1 MAKLYLPYE
10 LKQMTNNEPFVEVK
24 GKNLRE
30 VIDNLE
36 IMYPGIKEHLVQDN
50 KIKPG
55 LAAVCGFA
63 ATRKGLL
70 QELEEDTE
78 VHFLPAISGG

>member
-1 MAKLYLPYE
+1 MAKVFLPFQ
-10 LKQMTNNEPFVEVK
+10 LKQLTENKDFIEVE
-24 GKNLRE
+24 GRTLRE
-30 VIDNLE
+30 VINNLDN
-36 IMYPGIKEHLVQDN
+36 MYPGIKDHLVEEE
-50 KIKPG
+50 KIKSG
-55 LAAVCGFA
+55 LSAICGFA

>member
-1 MAKLYLPYE
+1 MAKVFLPFQ
-10 LKQMTNNEPFVEVK
+10 LKEITENKDIIEVK
-24 GKNLRE
+24 GKTLKE
-30 VIDNLE
+30 VINNLDN
-36 IMYPGIKEHLVQDN
+36 MYPGLKDHLVEEG
-50 KIKPG
+50 KIKSG
-55 LAAVCGFA
+55 LSAICGFA

>member
-1 MAKLYLPYE
+1 
-10 LKQMTNNEPFVEVK
+10 
-24 GKNLRE
+24 
-30 VIDNLE
+30 
-36 IMYPGIKEHLVQDN
+36 MYPGIKDHLVEEE
-50 KIKPG
+50 KIKSG
-55 LAAVCGFA
+55 LSAICGFA